1 MEQRRLLKDV
11 HFAFIGTGAMGQAII
26 GGILSKHQLDPTH
39 VTASD
44 TQEERLKEVRDAY
57 GIQITQNNLEAISK
71 AHVVVLAVKPQV
83 LPAVLSELRDTIK
96 SETLILS
103 IVAGVTIE
111 TIAAGLNH
119 RAVVRTM
126 PNTPAQVGEGM
137 TVWTAST
144 EVGSVQI
151 QQATAI
157 VDALGKH
164 LHVSNEKFLDMATA
178 ITGSGPAYVFLLIET
193 LVDSAVQL
201 GFSMADAHE
210 LVVQMVFGAATF
222 ARVSEIEPAEMRNMV
237 TSPGGTTAA
246 AVSQLEKGAFR
257 ALISTAVQAAYL
269 RSLEL
274 GKTSPEVLK

>member
-1 MEQRRLLKDV
+1 VEQRRLLQDV
-11 HFAFIGTGAMGQAII
+11 RFAFIGTGAMGQAII
-26 GGILSKHQLDPTH
+26 GGILSKHQLDPIH

-44 TQEERLKEVRDAY
+44 TQEDRLKEVRDAY
-57 GIQITQNNLEAISK
+57 GIQTTQNNLEAISK
-71 AHVVVLAVKPQV
+71 ADVVVLAVKPQV

-151 QQATAI
+151 QQVTAI

-178 ITGSGPAYVFLLIET
+178 ITGSGPAYVFLLIEA

-201 GFSMADAHE
+201 GFSTADAHE

-222 ARVSEIEPAEMRNMV
+222 ARVSEEEPAEMRNMV

-246 AVSQLEKGAFR
+246 AVLQLEKGAFR

-274 GKTSPEVLK
+274 GNASPEVVK

>member
-1 MEQRRLLKDV
+1 MEQRNPLQDI
-11 HFAFIGTGAMGQAII
+11 HFAFIGAGAMGQAII

-44 TQEERLKEVRDAY
+44 TQEDRLKAVRDAY
-57 GIQITQNNLEAISK
+57 GIQITRNNFEAISK
-71 AHVVVLAVKPQV
+71 ANVVVLAVKPQLLPVV
-83 LPAVLSELRDTIK
+83 LLELRDTIK
-96 SETLILS
+96 SETLVLS

-178 ITGSGPAYVFLLIET
+178 ITGSGPAYVFLLIEA
-193 LVDSAVQL
+193 LVD
-201 GFSMADAHE
+201 
-210 LVVQMVFGAATF
+210 
-222 ARVSEIEPAEMRNMV
+222 
-237 TSPGGTTAA
+237 
-246 AVSQLEKGAFR
+246 
-257 ALISTAVQAAYL
+257 
-269 RSLEL
+269 
-274 GKTSPEVLK
+274 

>member
-1 MEQRRLLKDV
+1 MENFQTCL
-11 HFAFIGTGAMGQAII
+11 FG
-26 GGILSKHQLDPTH
+26 
-39 VTASD
+39 
-44 TQEERLKEVRDAY
+44 
-57 GIQITQNNLEAISK
+57 NSK
-71 AHVVVLAVKPQV
+71 ANVVVLAVKPQV
-83 LPAVLSELRDTIK
+83 LPVVLLELRDTIK
-96 SETLILS
+96 SETLVLS

-178 ITGSGPAYVFLLIET
+178 ITGSGPAYVFLLIEA

-210 LVVQMVFGAATF
+210 LVVQMVFGSASF
-222 ARVSEIEPAEMRNMV
+222 ARGSEAEPAEMRKMV

-246 AVSQLEKGAFR
+246 AVAELEKGAFR
-257 ALISTAVQAAYL
+257 TLISNAVQAAYL

-274 GKTSPEVLK
+274 GKTSPEVVK

>member
-1 MEQRRLLKDV
+1 MEQRHLLQDV
-11 HFAFIGTGAMGQAII
+11 HFSFIGAGAMGQAII
-26 GGILSKHQLDPTH
+26 SGILSKHQLDPTH

-44 TQEERLKEVRDAY
+44 TQQERLKAVQDAY
-57 GIQITQNNLEAISK
+57 GIQITQNNLEATRK
-71 AHVVVLAVKPQV
+71 ANVVILAIKPQV
-83 LPAVLSELRDTIK
+83 LPAVLAELRDTIK
-96 SETLILS
+96 DETLVLS
-103 IVAGVTIE
+103 IVAGVTIK

-119 RAVVRTM
+119 CAIVRTM

-144 EVGSVQI
+144 EVASVQI

-178 ITGSGPAYVFLLIET
+178 ITGSGPAYVFLLIEA

-201 GFSMADAHE
+201 GFSIADAHE
-210 LVVQMVFGAATF
+210 LVVQMVFGAASF
-222 ARVSEIEPAEMRNMV
+222 ARVSEAEPAEMRNMV

-257 ALISTAVQAAYL
+257 SLISDAVQAAYL
-269 RSLEL
+269 RSVEL
-274 GKTSPEVLK
+274 GQTSPEVVK

>member
-1 MEQRRLLKDV
+1 
-11 HFAFIGTGAMGQAII
+11 MGQAII
-26 GGILSKHQLDPTH
+26 SGILSKHQLDPTH

-44 TQEERLKEVRDAY
+44 TQQERLKAVQDAY

-71 AHVVVLAVKPQV
+71 AHVVVLAIKPQV
-83 LPAVLSELRDTIK
+83 LPAVLAELRDTIK
-96 SETLILS
+96 SETLVLS
-103 IVAGVTIE
+103 IVAGVTIK

-119 RAVVRTM
+119 RAIVRTM

-144 EVGSVQI
+144 EVASVQI

-178 ITGSGPAYVFLLIET
+178 ITGSGPAYVFLLIEA

-210 LVVQMVFGAATF
+210 LVVQMVFGAASF
-222 ARVSEIEPAEMRNMV
+222 ARVSEAQPAEMRNMV

-246 AVSQLEKGAFR
+246 AVSQLEKDGFR
-257 ALISTAVQAAYL
+257 SLISAAVQAAYL
-269 RSLEL
+269 RSVEL
-274 GKTSPEVLK
+274 GQTSPEVVK